1 MKKLISILLII
12 TVVLSAVACGKKKP
26 AEDEINNDT
35 SVLTDNV
42 EAGTEDLEQKN
53 PEIDADKN
61 TNTEQPQKPVAQKP
75 AESSKPADNSNQTKP
90 DEKPENQPAPAP
102 KPESKPEETPK
113 TIGYTLLAD
122 FKAKAPSMGVQA
134 LAEALISNPAIAFM
148 GGASP
153 VSEGLLNGFGNTE
166 IKGFKEGA
174 MFAPMIGSIPFV
186 GYVFELDDAANA
198 PAFISTLKSN
208 ADLRWNVC
216 VEADEMVTGSVG
228 SKVFFVMSPFS
239 FEE

>member
-1 MKKLISILLII
+1 MKKLISILLIV

-26 AEDEINNDT
+26 AEDEVNNDT

-42 EAGTEDLEQKN
+42 ENGKEDLEQKN
-53 PEIDADKN
+53 PDVDADKD
-61 TNTEQPQKPVAQKP
+61 TNTEQSQKPVVQKP
-75 AESSKPADNSNQTKP
+75 AESSKPADTSNQSKP
-90 DEKPENQPAPAP
+90 AEKPESQPAPAP

-113 TIGYTLLAD
+113 TVGYTLLAD

-153 VSEGLLNGFGNTE
+153 VSEGLLSGFGNAE
-166 IKGFKEGA
+166 ITGFKEGA

>member
-42 EAGTEDLEQKN
+42 ENSKEDLEQKN
-53 PEIDADKN
+53 PDVDADTN
-61 TNTEQPQKPVAQKP
+61 TNTEQPQKPVVQKP
-75 AESSKPADNSNQTKP
+75 AESSKPSDTSSQTKP
-90 DEKPENQPAPAP
+90 AEKPENQPVPAP

-153 VSEGLLNGFGNTE
+153 VSEGLLSGFGNTE

>member
-1 MKKLISILLII
+1 MKRLISILLIV

-26 AEDEINNDT
+26 AEDEIKNDT
-35 SVLTDNV
+35 TTLTDSV
-42 EAGTEDLEQKN
+42 ENNKEDLEQEK
-53 PEIDADKN
+53 PESDADKN
-61 TNTEQPQKPVAQKP
+61 ESAEQTEKPVIQKP
-75 AESSKPADNSNQTKP
+75 AETSKPADNSNQTKP
-90 DEKPENQPAPAP
+90 AEKPEDQPAPAP

-113 TIGYTLLAD
+113 TVGYTLLAD

-134 LAEALISNPAIAFM
+134 LAEALVSNPVIAFM

-153 VSEGLLNGFGNTE
+153 VSEGLLSGFGNTE

-174 MFAPMIGSIPFV
+174 MFAPMIGSIPFI